1 MTQEGEITFVPGTSQ
16 QEENCLP
23 PPPPFFYTTVL
34 DQGKEKVAGD
44 MQMLGS
50 HLWQPEMV

>member
-16 QEENCLP
+16 QEENCL